1 LINSYFVVPL
11 ISLLQDLITKLRSKL
26 RIVDDLTSTLKLLK
40 LEGGK
45 KNPISFSKVT
55 EITGLMLQNIDYL
68 EDLMIKY
75 IVLTDFI
82 LKMKINVMKPIQ
94 KFNQK
99 VSKIAV
105 FVTGPI
111 TATPEYKAMIDAEE
125 NYEKSRSNVTLVT
138 VRTYAYCTNYQKV
151 CFAQVPFFCCV

>member
-1 LINSYFVVPL
+1 M
-11 ISLLQDLITKLRSKL
+11 
-26 RIVDDLTSTLKLLK
+26 K

-68 EDLMIKY
+68 EDLMIKH

-82 LKMKINVMKPIQ
+82 LKMKINVVKPIQ

-111 TATPEYKAMIDAEE
+111 TATQEYKAMIDAEE

-138 VRTYAYCTNYQKV
+138 VRTYA
-151 CFAQVPFFCCV
+151 